1 MGQGENLAV
10 IVDCILED
18 DGRSLLAFIL
28 KFKAE
33 AFDVL
38 LNKGLLWLNLHEG
51 SSVPLQFDVLVHH
64 SSLA

>member
-18 DGRSLLAFIL
+18 DGRSLLAFVL

-38 LNKGLLWLNLHEG
+38 LNKGLLWLNLHEC
-51 SSVPLQFDVLVHH
+51 SSVPL
-64 SSLA
+64 